1 LITWVNGDLSVPG
14 KPKDKVLDISK
25 LSVDIAGAIAAAGF
39 SAGDKQR
46 EVVTKVY
53 WPSEDLFKPGKDSE
67 ETATGDSEEGETAEE
82 EEF

>member
-1 LITWVNGDLSVPG
+1 LITWVNGDLSEPG
-14 KPKDKVLDISK
+14 KPQDKVLDISE

-39 SAGDKQR
+39 TAVDKQR

-67 ETATGDSEEGETAEE
+67 ETATGDGEEAEITQEE
-82 EEF
+82 ES